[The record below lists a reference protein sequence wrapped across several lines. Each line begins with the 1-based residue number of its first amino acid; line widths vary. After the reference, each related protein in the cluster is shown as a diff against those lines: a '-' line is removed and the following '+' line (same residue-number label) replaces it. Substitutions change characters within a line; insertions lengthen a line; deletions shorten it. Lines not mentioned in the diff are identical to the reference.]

1 MTETFLTKLFEHN
14 HWANLRIIAA
24 CSALTDEQL
33 DAAPQ
38 AGSSWSIRHTLTHIV
53 EAQRGYL
60 SLLTLPPEA
69 RRAAPLAFAELR
81 ESAARSGEGLLALA
95 RDETRRTFEPRLRTT
110 DGYLV
115 EPWVVMVQ
123 IINHASEHRRQI
135 CGMLRAIGAPAPD
148 LDGWTFAESVGALV
162 RIAK

>member
-1 MTETFLTKLFEHN
+1 
-14 HWANLRIIAA
+14 
-24 CSALTDEQL
+24 
-33 DAAPQ
+33 
-38 AGSSWSIRHTLTHIV
+38 LTHIV

-69 RRAAPLAFAELR
+69 RRGAPLAFAELR
-81 ESAARSGEGLLALA
+81 ESANRSGEGLLALTL
-95 RDETRRTFEPRLRTT
+95 DETRRHSEPRLRTT

-135 CGMLRAIGAPAPD
+135 CGMLRALGAAAPD
-148 LDGWTFAESVGALV
+148 LDGWTYGESLRALV
-162 RIAK
+162 PIST